1 MFNLL
6 KSFGYI
12 YFSIH
17 YVIEYYDKTIKEIV
31 EIVKSLKSPDLDEFH
46 RKESQTK
53 LNWLIFVLY
62 DLIYYDQT
70 QVEHY
75 FTEKTKANALVRKR
89 DIQRYCDEFIDSF
102 KPFIEELFL
111 NAEWAT
117 SKLFGTMVRF
127 SLSESERPF
136 QYNKEL
142 EQFIKIIE
150 TYRKDCTK
158 EDIFKEKTIKF
169 YDDDQLYIYKSNK
182 LRDWTEFMAIV
193 DANEELHKHFKMLS
207 DNT

>member
-1 MFNLL
+1 M
-6 KSFGYI
+6 SP
-12 YFSIH
+12 SS
-17 YVIEYYDKTIKEIV
+17 YVA
-31 EIVKSLKSPDLDEFH
+31 PDLDESY
-46 RKESQTK
+46 RKELQAK

-62 DLIYYDQT
+62 DLIYHDQT

-102 KPFIEELFL
+102 RPFIEGLFL

-127 SLSESERPF
+127 SLSESENPF
-136 QYNKEL
+136 QYNKKL
-142 EQFIKIIE
+142 EQFVKIIE
-150 TYRKDCTK
+150 TYRKEYTK
-158 EDIFKEKTIKF
+158 EDIFKEKTMKF
-169 YDDDQLYIYKSNK
+169 YDDSQLYIYKSNK

-193 DANEELHKHFKMLS
+193 DANEELHKHFKILS
-207 DNT
+207 DDT

>member
-1 MFNLL
+1 
-6 KSFGYI
+6 
-12 YFSIH
+12 
-17 YVIEYYDKTIKEIV
+17 
-31 EIVKSLKSPDLDEFH
+31 VKSLKSPDLDEVH
-46 RKESQTK
+46 RKELQSK

-62 DLIYYDQT
+62 DLIYYDLT

-89 DIQRYCDEFIDSF
+89 DIQKYCDEFIDSF
-102 KPFIEELFL
+102 KPFIREELFL

-117 SKLFGTMVRF
+117 SKSFGTLVRF
-127 SLSESERPF
+127 SISESEKPF

-142 EQFIKIIE
+142 EQFVKIIE
-150 TYRKDCTK
+150 TYRKEYTR

-182 LRDWTEFMAIV
+182 LRDWTEFKAIV
-193 DANEELHKHFKMLS
+193 DANEELHKYFKMVFE
-207 DNT
+207 NT